1 MPSGDGTPRTYSI
14 VLDTANGVV
23 NPRLLRNEIDND
35 AGITTARRN
44 GANGGWKTTFGDI
57 LEIYF
62 VAALSAGEITAL
74 DALMGA
80 HLGTVTSQTFQFWE
94 SNPTQSTLSEAWQ
107 NAMSRTA
114 SPVASGIYRLTWYFE
129 LRVVPVTTLDS
140 AVVARF
146 RVDSSRKGDAYHAST
161 KWSGFSGWDRII
173 FDEGET
179 PLLEIDFRREPDQ
192 GGDDNVEIRKLKL
205 SVDLA
210 S

>member
-1 MPSGDGTPRTYSI
+1 MPSGDGTPRIYSI
-14 VLDTANGVV
+14 ASDTANGIV
-23 NPRLLRNEIDND
+23 NPPLLRNEIDND

-44 GANGGWKTTFGDI
+44 GANGGWKTTHGDS

-80 HLGTVTSQTFQFWE
+80 HLGTVTSQSFQFWE
-94 SNPTQSTLSEAWQ
+94 SGPAQSTLSEAWQ
-107 NAMSRTA
+107 NAMSKTA
-114 SPVASGIYRLTWYFE
+114 SPVAAGIYRLTWYFE

-140 AVVARF
+140 AAVARF
-146 RVDSSRKGDAYHAST
+146 RVDSSRKGDAHHVT
-161 KWSGFSGWDRII
+161 TEWSGFSGWDRII

-179 PLLEIDFRREPDQ
+179 PTLEIDFRREPNQ

-205 SVDLA
+205 GVDLA